1 MKLLLTIQTICE
13 MSAKVLKNTIQE
25 KERKILIA
33 SDMIADMISNKK
45 LNPIVTK
52 LFTRGRK
59 LNVSRV
65 CISQAYFKVP
75 KDVRLNFTHYFIMK
89 IPNKRELQQTA
100 TVIHLILTL
109 KVVSAT
115 FLLGCFYV

>member
-1 MKLLLTIQTICE
+1 

-33 SDMIADMISNKK
+33 SDMIADMISNK

-65 CISQAYFKVP
+65 CISQAYFIK
-75 KDVRLNFTHYFIMK
+75 Y
-89 IPNKRELQQTA
+89 
-100 TVIHLILTL
+100 L
-109 KVVSAT
+109 KM
-115 FLLGCFYV
+115 LD

>member
-1 MKLLLTIQTICE
+1 

-75 KDVRLNFTHYFIMK
+75 KDVRLNFTH
-89 IPNKRELQQTA
+89 
-100 TVIHLILTL
+100 
-109 KVVSAT
+109 
-115 FLLGCFYV
+115 

>member
-65 CISQAYFKVP
+65 CISQAYFIK
-75 KDVRLNFTHYFIMK
+75 Y
-89 IPNKRELQQTA
+89 
-100 TVIHLILTL
+100 L
-109 KVVSAT
+109 KM
-115 FLLGCFYV
+115 LD